1 VPDDAALSR
10 RSVLLGTVA
19 AGPLALAG
27 QTEAAPTPSDK
38 SPEFQFRLP
47 RCDKMDGSTLRIV
60 PSYIEAG
67 MFREANCVTITDG
80 ERTALYVPLRIVTD
94 DELEA
99 ERASWRRAH
108 GAV

>member
-1 VPDDAALSR
+1 MPDDAALSR
-10 RSVLLGTVA
+10 RSVLVGTVA
-19 AGPLALAG
+19 AAPFAMTR
-27 QTEAAPTPSDK
+27 QTEAAIVEK

-47 RCDKMDGSTLRIV
+47 RCDEMDGSTLRIV

-67 MFREANCVTITDG
+67 MFCEANCVTITDG

-99 ERASWRRAH
+99 ERADWRGPGRTL
-108 GAV
+108 